1 MNPSY
6 SRISENFLF
15 AALLAAAIGWA
26 AVSVADQPR
35 ASTAPVSVATTM
47 AVSHS

>member
-1 MNPSY
+1 MSPSC

-26 AVSVADQPR
+26 ALSVADQPR
-35 ASTAPVSVATTM
+35 ASTAPVSVATTV